1 LECWSN
7 GVANTCKIKTVLLH
21 YFSTPFLYFCTL
33 DLARKTALPRR
44 LALKPEERVLELK
57 DLKEIKAIIDLMKKN
72 DLSVFEIEKE
82 GFRLKLQKGPGE
94 PTAAAGAPAVIIPSK
109 ALAGSSETAPAAPKP
124 IESKPLKEI
133 VSPMV
138 GTFYRAG
145 SPDGAPFVDVGAT
158 VTEDTVVCIIEAM
171 KVMNEIKAETSGVIA
186 EVVAENGKPVQFS
199 QVLFRVR

>member
-1 LECWSN
+1 
-7 GVANTCKIKTVLLH
+7 
-21 YFSTPFLYFCTL
+21 
-33 DLARKTALPRR
+33 
-44 LALKPEERVLELK
+44 LELK

-72 DLSVFEIEKE
+72 DLSVFEIEKD
-82 GFRLKLQKGPGE
+82 GFRLKLQKGPA
-94 PTAAAGAPAVIIPSK
+94 TQAAAAEPPAVISPSE
-109 ALAGSSETAPAAPKP
+109 AATGSSETTSAIPKP
-124 IESKPLKEI
+124 IESAPLKEI

-145 SPDGAPFVDVGAT
+145 SPDGAPFVDVGKT

-186 EVVAENGKPVQFS
+186 EVLAENGKPVQFG

>member
-1 LECWSN
+1 LE
-7 GVANTCKIKTVLLH
+7 A
-21 YFSTPFLYFCTL
+21 
-33 DLARKTALPRR
+33 
-44 LALKPEERVLELK
+44 
-57 DLKEIKAIIDLMKKN
+57 KEIKEVKAIIDLMEKH

-82 GFRLKLQKGPGE
+82 GFRLKLQKGS
-94 PTAAAGAPAVIIPSK
+94 AAAPAPVAPPAVIIPSK
-109 ALAGSSETAPAAPKP
+109 ALTGSSETTSAVPTS
-124 IESKPLKEI
+124 IESAPLKEI

-145 SPDGAPFVDVGAT
+145 SPDGDPFVDVGKS

-186 EVVAENGKPVQFS
+186 EVVAENGKPVQFG

>member
-1 LECWSN
+1 MCHD
-7 GVANTCKIKTVLLH
+7 C
-21 YFSTPFLYFCTL
+21 L
-33 DLARKTALPRR
+33 DLIPKTALPRR
-44 LALKPEERVLELK
+44 SALTKGARTLDPKEIK
-57 DLKEIKAIIDLMKKN
+57 DIKAIIELMEKN
-72 DLSVFEIEKE
+72 DLSIFEIEKE
-82 GFRLKLQKGPGE
+82 GFRLKLQKGPTA
-94 PTAAAGAPAVIIPSK
+94 PPAAAPPAVTIPSQTVTDT
-109 ALAGSSETAPAAPKP
+109 AETTPAVPKP

-145 SPDGAPFVDVGAT
+145 APDGPPFVDVGKT

-186 EVVAENGKPVQFS
+186 EVVAENGKPVQFG

>member
-1 LECWSN
+1 LDPKE
-7 GVANTCKIKTVLLH
+7 IK
-21 YFSTPFLYFCTL
+21 
-33 DLARKTALPRR
+33 D
-44 LALKPEERVLELK
+44 
-57 DLKEIKAIIDLMKKN
+57 IKAIIELMEKN

-82 GFRLKLQKGPGE
+82 GFRLKLQKGPTAS
-94 PTAAAGAPAVIIPSK
+94 PAAAAPSAVIIPSE
-109 ALAGSSETAPAAPKP
+109 AVPGGPETTPPVPKP
-124 IESKPLKEI
+124 IESKPLNEI

-145 SPDGAPFVDVGAT
+145 SPDGAPFVDVGKT

-186 EVVAENGKPVQFS
+186 EVVAENGKPVQFG